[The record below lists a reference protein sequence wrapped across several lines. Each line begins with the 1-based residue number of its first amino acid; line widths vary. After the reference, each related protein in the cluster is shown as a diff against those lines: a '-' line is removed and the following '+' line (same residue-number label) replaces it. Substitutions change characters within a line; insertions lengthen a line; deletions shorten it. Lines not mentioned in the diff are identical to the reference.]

1 MTEAPQIL
9 SEHRMAV
16 YLLDSLGDIH
26 KLRWQDEVGT
36 WNVNVLQIFP
46 YDIKGQ

>member
-1 MTEAPQIL
+1 MTEAPQIV

-26 KLRWQDEVGT
+26 KLRWQDEVG
-36 WNVNVLQIFP
+36 QRSADFSFS
-46 YDIKGQ
+46 